1 MAIIYR
7 QPLGKIKGKIGSTV
21 VQKRFGKQVVSLR
34 PDHYKPTKSK
44 KLIGVRK
51 EFAVKVL
58 FAKALNQNKLLM
70 QCWKNCTLKSIS
82 GYHKA
87 LSYNSKYIINE
98 VPTMSS
104 TITPPDLYYPDIDK
118 SKFLTS
124 KYCFYGKGIS
134 FDYKIGILQPLNPE
148 NKTNFDLPYVGI
160 VFLVLI
166 YSDGKAD
173 RFSTIMLQQDVET
186 VENDKDGYSK
196 IEFKFTEEEKELLE
210 KYRLL
215 RGYFAFVKPHTA
227 IPKNTDW
234 TSTNFVE
241 VNLNDYYKDY
251 KQGKET
257 K

>member
-7 QPLGKIKGKIGSTV
+7 QPLGKIKGKLGSTV

-87 LSYNSKYIINE
+87 LSYNSKYILNE
-98 VPTMSS
+98 VPTKDC
-104 TITPPDLYYPDIDK
+104 TIAPPDMYYPDIEK

-124 KYCFYGKGIS
+124 KYSFSGNGIS
-134 FDYKIGILQPLNPE
+134 FDYKIGVLQPSNP
-148 NKTNFDLPYVGI
+148 NDRTNFDLPYAGI
-160 VFLVLI
+160 LFLVLI

-173 RFSTIMLQQDVET
+173 RLSTIMIQQDVET
-186 VENDKDGYSK
+186 EEKDSDGYSK
-196 IEFKFTEEEKELLE
+196 IEFKFTDEEKEMVQ

-215 RGYFAFVKPHTA
+215 RGYFALVKPDYKN
-227 IPKNTDW
+227 PKNTDW
-234 TSTNFVE
+234 TSTNFIE